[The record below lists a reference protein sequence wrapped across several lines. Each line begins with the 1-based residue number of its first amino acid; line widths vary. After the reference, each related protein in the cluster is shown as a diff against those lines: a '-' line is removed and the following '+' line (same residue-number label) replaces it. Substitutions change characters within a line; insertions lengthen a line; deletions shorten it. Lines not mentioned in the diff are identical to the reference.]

1 MKRLPLASLG
11 HGPCARS
18 RGYSVTTRA
27 SPASFEP
34 GLGQGYRSSSR
45 RRRPSG
51 EGADCRAVTDAPCGA
66 NPCRRSTGPGEPG
79 TAAPTWEAQRA
90 YEGELAARYRET
102 AGRLA
107 EAVLEGQRL
116 QAATGDEHARTTQ
129 QLNRHVEQLDLVVQ
143 LLDDALNSYAS

>member
-34 GLGQGYRSSSR
+34 GLGQGYCSSSR

-79 TAAPTWEAQRA
+79 TAAPTWELVGRSLPAVSPSRPSPNNERPA
-90 YEGELAARYRET
+90 STARVDR
-102 AGRLA
+102 
-107 EAVLEGQRL
+107 
-116 QAATGDEHARTTQ
+116 
-129 QLNRHVEQLDLVVQ
+129 
-143 LLDDALNSYAS
+143 